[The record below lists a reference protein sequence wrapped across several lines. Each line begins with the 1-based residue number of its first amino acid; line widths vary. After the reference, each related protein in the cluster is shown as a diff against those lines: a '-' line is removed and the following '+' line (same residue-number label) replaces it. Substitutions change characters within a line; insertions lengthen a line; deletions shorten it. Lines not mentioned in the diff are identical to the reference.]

1 MLFGSFPSYIQSGI
15 KHQRQAAFLCLI
27 SMALQALMVSRIN
40 AVPKNYILRFLNNLQ
55 AHLSSK
61 LIKSHPI
68 TEVEP
73 HPKEHSLT
81 QATYWPHPSSDGV
94 LLSDTQRSVLSCLRG
109 ISETWWLHWSL
120 DISAHKC
127 TVDSQGRRWAS
138 PSWSSAQLSSG
149 ETCCC
154 NLSLSLSLWQETK
167 GLVNAET
174 CLSLWCE
181 AQPFK
186 PLRFTHVTH
195 TQRSRPALTHKP
207 STLICTRVHNTLMKT
222 HNLSVF
228 CL

>member
-1 MLFGSFPSYIQSGI
+1 MGAFQLHSEWN

-81 QATYWPHPSSDGV
+81 EATYWPHPSSDGV

-109 ISETWWLHWSL
+109 IQKHDDCIEVWTFQHTSVLWTLKADAGHLH
-120 DISAHKC
+120 H
-127 TVDSQGRRWAS
+127 G
-138 PSWSSAQLSSG
+138 AQLSSAQ
-149 ETCCC
+149 ERPVVVIS
-154 NLSLSLSLWQETK
+154 LSLSLSGRKQR
-167 GLVNAET
+167 GLLMQRLAWAFDVKHNHS
-174 CLSLWCE
+174 SLC
-181 AQPFK
+181 AS
-186 PLRFTHVTH
+186 H
-195 TQRSRPALTHKP
+195 T
-207 STLICTRVHNTLMKT
+207 
-222 HNLSVF
+222 
-228 CL
+228 